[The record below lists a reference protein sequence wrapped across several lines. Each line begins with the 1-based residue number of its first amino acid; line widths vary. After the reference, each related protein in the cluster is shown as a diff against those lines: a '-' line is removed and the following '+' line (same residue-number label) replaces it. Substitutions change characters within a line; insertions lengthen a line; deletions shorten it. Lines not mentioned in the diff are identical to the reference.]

1 MGRFNQQDVF
11 VIGGYIPGGQ
21 NFSALLIGYEQ
32 GRDLLFIKRL
42 VAGFVPQTGAEVFE
56 AITGLQ
62 TPNCPFSNV
71 PASRTTPHEL
81 TEAVMR
87 QCVWVKPERRCEVAF
102 MGARKAVGCDTLS
115 FAGWSDR
122 SVRKGQLN

>member
-11 VIGGYIPGGQ
+11 VIGGYIPSGQ

-32 GRDLLFIKRL
+32 GSDLLFIKRL
-42 VAGFVPQTGAEVFE
+42 VVGLSPQTCTEVFE

-71 PASRTTPHEL
+71 PASRITPHQL
-81 TEAVMR
+81 IEAVMR
-87 QCVWVKPERRCEVAF
+87 QCVWVKRRCEVAF
-102 MGARKAVGCDTLS
+102 MERTKSGRLRHAEFRRLI
-115 FAGWSDR
+115 
-122 SVRKGQLN
+122 